1 VNGRGL
7 SSVGKDIG
15 KMSKIVSS
23 DTILAFLGTLA
34 AVLAV
39 VISQQWLSDQRDD
52 ITVLM
57 D

>member
-1 VNGRGL
+1 
-7 SSVGKDIG
+7 
-15 KMSKIVSS
+15 MSKIVSS

-39 VISQQWLSDQRDD
+39 VISQQWLSYQRDD